1 MSFGVL
7 AVLVGA
13 GLAGPLLASG
23 KRALIP
29 AVVGEIMAGLV
40 IGASGLGI
48 VDANDSG
55 VRLLSD
61 IGFLVLMFGAG
72 AHVPVHDKT
81 LRRALPRGATA
92 AGLGLGAGLVGGVA
106 MSRLLGDGHALLW
119 GVLLSTGSAA
129 VVLPFLREAGVKGA
143 RASTAMV
150 WAIVADVGTIV
161 LLPLALQP
169 AKAPRAA
176 LGALLVAAGAVAVVL
191 AARHVGKLG
200 GVQTLRAR
208 SKQRFWVLDLRLAMF
223 AMFCAAWVSVKL
235 GSGLL
240 IAGFSAG
247 LVVAT
252 IGGPKRLSRQIAG
265 VTNGLFAPLFFVAL
279 GARLDVSALFG
290 DERALALCGL
300 LVGLNV
306 VLHVAVVKTIQLP
319 VTVGLIATAQL
330 GVPAA
335 AASLGLRT
343 GALSAGEAG
352 AVVAAALITLAVS
365 SAGTALLAAQ
375 RSAEQSAA
383 HRARVARVR
392 KTPAF
397 APSGD

>member
-1 MSFGVL
+1 
-7 AVLVGA
+7 VLVGA
-13 GLAGPLLASG
+13 GLVGPLIASG

-29 AVVGEIMAGLV
+29 AVVGEILAGLV

-48 VDANDSG
+48 VDAHDAG
-55 VRLLSD
+55 VKLLSD

-72 AHVPVHDKT
+72 SHVPVHNKT

-92 AGLGLGAGLVGGVA
+92 AALGLGAGLVGGVV

-129 VVLPFLREAGVKGA
+129 VVLPFLREAGVKGE

-150 WAIVADVGTIV
+150 WAIVADVATIV

-176 LGALLVAAGAVAVVL
+176 FGALLVAAGAVAVVL
-191 AARHVGKLG
+191 AARRAGGLG
-200 GVQTLRAR
+200 GIQTLRER
-208 SKQRFWVLDLRLAMF
+208 SKQRFWALDLRLAMF
-223 AMFCAAWVSVKL
+223 AMFCAAWISVKL

-265 VTNGLFAPLFFVAL
+265 VANGLFAPLFFVAL

-300 LVGLNV
+300 LVGFNV
-306 VLHVAVVKTIQLP
+306 VLHVVVVKTIQLP

-375 RSAEQSAA
+375 RRNERSAA
-383 HRARVARVR
+383 HRSRVAAVKR
-392 KTPAF
+392 TPVF